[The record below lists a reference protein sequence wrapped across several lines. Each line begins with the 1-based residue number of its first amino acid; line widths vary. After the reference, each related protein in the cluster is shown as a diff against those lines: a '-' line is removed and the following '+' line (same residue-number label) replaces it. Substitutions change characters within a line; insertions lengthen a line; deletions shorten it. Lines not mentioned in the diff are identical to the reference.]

1 MKELLQ
7 SCGGPPAGFF
17 KIHGRRLVEGKEAL
31 LTWYDSLGVFTRIPS
46 QLTQASRVLYKVT
59 IGRLSTELQA
69 TGNVYRSDNCSYG
82 QAILV

>member
-1 MKELLQ
+1 MV
-7 SCGGPPAGFF
+7 G
-17 KIHGRRLVEGKEAL
+17 RLVEGKEAL
-31 LTWYDSLGVFTRIPS
+31 LTWYDSLEVLTRTSS
-46 QLTQASRVLYKVT
+46 QLTQASPVLYKVT

>member
-7 SCGGPPAGFF
+7 SWTAGRSLQN
-17 KIHGRRLVEGKEAL
+17 GMVGRLVEGKEDL
-31 LTWYDSLGVFTRIPS
+31 LTWYDSLGVLTRTP
-46 QLTQASRVLYKVT
+46 QLTQASRVIYKVT
-59 IGRLSTELQA
+59 IGQLSTDLQA